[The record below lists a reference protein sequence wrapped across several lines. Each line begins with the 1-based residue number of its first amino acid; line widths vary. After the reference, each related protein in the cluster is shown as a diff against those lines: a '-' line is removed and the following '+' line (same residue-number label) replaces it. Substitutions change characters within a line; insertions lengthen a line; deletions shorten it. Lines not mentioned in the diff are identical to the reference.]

1 MPPPKISDIKIT
13 AIQADL
19 EEGKLSQRAIA
30 NKHDVSQ
37 GIVSNIK
44 KEHTVASNKSDP
56 TDKRVLQL
64 ESKVLA
70 LRDDRNRLKKAYE
83 AAQRKN
89 SVFEALVDEL
99 ETAVTP
105 IAPLPKVTRLTGTKS
120 RIRESLVLHLSDLHA
135 DEIVLPEQVG
145 GLERFDFNIALR
157 RGEVLVDSTLQFT
170 QKVLQNYNFHTLY
183 ILANGDNVS
192 GEIHGAA
199 DHSYYRNTFKNC
211 LAVGQLQAL
220 MIRDLARHFPAIKII
235 HTSGNHGRRSIKKD
249 YNNPKNNWDYL
260 VAEVSRLHCQDLDN
274 VDFSIP
280 NTFNVNMEIEGH
292 GFNVSHGD
300 DIRSWNGIPWYGIER
315 KTRRLMALNASTDR
329 KISYFC
335 FGHFHTPAS
344 QAVLSGETLIN
355 GTWVATSPYAYNS
368 LSSYV
373 VPTQLIHGVHRTH
386 GVSWRLYVKLRSER
400 EHLGPTRYSVLLAK
414 D

>member
-1 MPPPKISDIKIT
+1 MPPPRLADIKIT

-19 EEGKLSQRAIA
+19 EKGELSQRAIA
-30 NKHDVSQ
+30 KKHDVSQ

-44 KEHTVASNKSDP
+44 KEHTITSDKSDP

-89 SVFEALVDEL
+89 SIFEALVDEL

-135 DEIVLPEQVG
+135 DEIILPEQVG

-220 MIRDLARHFPAIKII
+220 MIRDLARYFPAIKII

-280 NTFNVNMEIEGH
+280 NAFNVNMEIEGH

-300 DIRSWNGIPWYGIER
+300 DIRSWNGIPWYGLER

-373 VPTQLIHGVHRTH
+373 VPAQLIHGVHRTH

-400 EHLGPTRYSVLLAK
+400 EHLGATRYSVLLAK